1 MTMKIWIFFSGS
13 RRGQEY
19 GGRCGGKKN
28 GSVWSTTELQAANVV
43 QDRPSIDWDAIRENK
58 EKYKELKWKG
68 K

>member
-1 MTMKIWIFFSGS
+1 MTMKICIFFSGS

-19 GGRCGGKKN
+19 GGRCGGEKN
-28 GSVWSTTELQAANVV
+28 GSVWSTAELQAANVV